1 MIGSRIKELR
11 RQKSL
16 TITELAK
23 RAGVSKSYLSYIE
36 RDVQKNPSI
45 QFLTKISKP
54 LDTNIEFLLGEERT
68 IPHSNEPLDQE
79 WTKLLKNA
87 IDDGLSK
94 EDFREFQNYIK
105 FSNWKN
111 GHIKNKGGNNID
123 NVTKKC

>member
-36 RDVQKNPSI
+36 RDVQKNPSL

-54 LDTNIEFLLGEERT
+54 LETNIEFLLGKEKPDPNT
-68 IPHSNEPLDQE
+68 NGLLDLE
-79 WTKLLKNA
+79 WTRLLKNA

-94 EDFREFQNYIK
+94 EDFREFQNFIK
-105 FSNWKN
+105 FRNWKN
-111 GHIKNKGGNNID
+111 DHINDKGGNNID
-123 NVTKKC
+123 NVTK

>member
-11 RQKSL
+11 KQKRL

-36 RDVQKNPSI
+36 RDVQKNPSL

-54 LDTNIEFLLGEERT
+54 LDTSIEYLLGEEKNDIT
-68 IPHSNEPLDQE
+68 TNEILDKE
-79 WTKLLKNA
+79 WTKLLMNA

-94 EDFREFQNYIK
+94 EDFQEFQNFIK
-105 FSNWKN
+105 FKNWKN
-111 GHIKNKGGNNID
+111 DHIKNEGGNNID
-123 NVTKKC
+123 NVTKR

>member
-11 RQKSL
+11 KQKRL

-36 RDVQKNPSI
+36 RDVQKNPSL

-54 LDTNIEFLLGEERT
+54 LDTSIEYLLGEEKT
-68 IPHSNEPLDQE
+68 DIITNEILDKE
-79 WTKLLKNA
+79 WTKLLMNA

-94 EDFREFQNYIK
+94 EDFQEFQNFIK
-105 FSNWKN
+105 FRNWKN
-111 GHIKNKGGNNID
+111 DHIKNEGGNNID
-123 NVTKKC
+123 NVTKR

>member
-11 RQKSL
+11 KQKRL

-36 RDVQKNPSI
+36 RDVQKNPSL

-54 LDTNIEFLLGEERT
+54 LDTSIEYLLGEEKTDT
-68 IPHSNEPLDQE
+68 ITNEILDKE
-79 WTKLLKNA
+79 WTKLLMKA

-94 EDFREFQNYIK
+94 EDFREIQNFIK
-105 FSNWKN
+105 FRNWKN
-111 GHIKNKGGNNID
+111 DHIKNEGGNNID
-123 NVTKKC
+123 NVTKQ